1 MSFADISD
9 QIKLFYNQGNT
20 DEGERHEYIK
30 NQKEK
35 LQDLITK
42 YGDIYNKI
50 DNNDDLRILVN
61 KQKQD
66 FQNSNR
72 NMEFHIAF
80 MSIVTIGLSLVL
92 FNVMKK

>member
-9 QIKLFYNQGNT
+9 EIEIFYNQGNT
-20 DEGERHEYIK
+20 DEGESHEYIK

-42 YGDIYNKI
+42 YGDIYDKI

>member
-1 MSFADISD
+1 MSFANNSD
-9 QIKLFYNQGNT
+9 EIKLFYNQGNT
-20 DEGERHEYIK
+20 HEGESHEYIK

-42 YGDIYNKI
+42 YEDIYDKI